1 MDWAVIGAMVGLAA
15 LIVRGVLAFGMAG
28 KEIGKLRVSGQSVRT
43 LRAQALARRWTW
55 DPAAHQPTVPVG
67 RLAGL
72 PDLRQR
78 GAAHGKFRR
87 RQASAAVVAAVV
99 PSGLTSRLGIDHGTT
114 VLAVVI
120 TMEAPELDGDLHL
133 DPQRGGGYDVS
144 GSLAAL
150 LAGTDLLNRLGW
162 VGYPAVDVADGQ
174 ASFLYPSLSSAAEL
188 DRLLSVGDD
197 VLSGLAPVT
206 PP

>member
-15 LIVRGVLAFGMAG
+15 VVIRGVLAFGMAG

-43 LRAQALARRWTW
+43 LRAQAEARRWTW
-55 DPAAHQPTVPVG
+55 DAAAYEPTVPVG

-72 PDLRQR
+72 AGLRQR

-87 RQASAAVVAAVV
+87 RQASAAVVAAIVD
-99 PSGLTSRLGIDHGTT
+99 SGFTSHLGIDSGTT

-144 GSLAAL
+144 GSLAGL

-197 VLSGLAPVT
+197 LLSGLAPVT